1 MYELQSVTKTYSRR
15 GQSVT
20 ALCDTTLSIPDN
32 DFVAIVGPSGSGKT
46 TLLSLLGGMLAPTS
60 GQVLLEGQSLYDLS
74 VEERTALRSRRI
86 GFVFQ
91 AFNLI
96 PWLSALEN
104 VQIPLLLSGH
114 SADEQ
119 RQRALELLERVGLAD
134 RVDHQPAELSH
145 GQQQRVALARTLAND
160 PQVILADEPTGNL
173 DQTSGRQIMNLF
185 MELNDEGR
193 AIVMVTHNPQLAC
206 CGREIVELIDG
217 RVVSRSVV
225 ENRELPAVRPAGKSV
240 DAAGDDAAVAESCV
254 DAPELA
260 LQGDAK
266 TW

>member
-15 GQSVT
+15 GQSVI
-20 ALCDTTLSIPDN
+20 ALDDTTLSIPDN
-32 DFVAIVGPSGSGKT
+32 DFVAVVGPSGSGKT

-74 VEERTALRSRRI
+74 VEERTALRNRRI

-134 RVDHQPAELSH
+134 RVEHQPAELSQ

-160 PQVILADEPTGNL
+160 PQVILADEPTGN
-173 DQTSGRQIMNLF
+173 
-185 MELNDEGR
+185 
-193 AIVMVTHNPQLAC
+193 
-206 CGREIVELIDG
+206 
-217 RVVSRSVV
+217 
-225 ENRELPAVRPAGKSV
+225 
-240 DAAGDDAAVAESCV
+240 
-254 DAPELA
+254 
-260 LQGDAK
+260 
-266 TW
+266 